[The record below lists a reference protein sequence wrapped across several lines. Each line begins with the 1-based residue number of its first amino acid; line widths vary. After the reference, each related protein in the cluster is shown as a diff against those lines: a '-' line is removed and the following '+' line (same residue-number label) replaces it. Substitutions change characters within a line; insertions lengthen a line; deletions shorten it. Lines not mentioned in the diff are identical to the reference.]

1 MGDSMATEAE
11 LLKRAHEMRRN
22 PTEPEK
28 RLWRSLSNGQLN
40 GFKFRRQHVVFEAQA
55 IVDFFCPA
63 IGLCVEVDGD
73 THDDRS
79 DASRDARLKALGFTI
94 IRFGNA
100 DVISNIDGV
109 AWQLLNT
116 ASSLPGRW
124 PGRVTP
130 PPQPLP

>member
-1 MGDSMATEAE
+1 MATEAE
-11 LLKRAHEMRRN
+11 LLRRAHEMRRN

-40 GFKFRRQHVVFEAQA
+40 GFKFRRQHVVVEAQA
-55 IVDFFCPA
+55 IVDFFCPS

-79 DASRDARLKALGFTI
+79 DASRDARLKDLGFTV
-94 IRFGNA
+94 IRFGNT
-100 DVISNIDGV
+100 DVISTIDGV
-109 AWQLLNT
+109 AWQLLDT
-116 ASSLPGRW
+116 ASSLPRRW
-124 PGRVTP
+124 SGRVTP

>member
-1 MGDSMATEAE
+1 MATEAE

-40 GFKFRRQHVVFEAQA
+40 GFKFRRQHVVYEAQA
-55 IVDFFCPA
+55 IVDFFCPS

-79 DASRDARLKALGFTI
+79 DASRDGRLKAMGFTV
-94 IRFGNA
+94 IRFSNS

-109 AWQLLNT
+109 AWQLLST
-116 ASSLPGRW
+116 ASSLPMRW
-124 PGRVTP
+124 RGRVTP

>member
-1 MGDSMATEAE
+1 MATEAE
-11 LLKRAHEMRRN
+11 LLRRAHEMRRN

-55 IVDFFCPA
+55 IVDFFCPS
-63 IGLCVEVDGD
+63 IGLCVEVAGD
-73 THDDRS
+73 THDDRN
-79 DASRDARLKALGFTI
+79 DASRDARLKTLGFAV
-94 IRFGNA
+94 IRFGNT

-116 ASSLPGRW
+116 ANSLPSRW
-124 PGRVTP
+124 PGRATP

>member
-1 MGDSMATEAE
+1 
-11 LLKRAHEMRRN
+11 MRRN

-55 IVDFFCPA
+55 IVDFFCPS

-79 DASRDARLKALGFTI
+79 DTSRDAKLKALGFTV

-109 AWQLLNT
+109 AWQLLDT
-116 ASSLPGRW
+116 ANSLPGRW
-124 PGRVTP
+124 PGSVTP